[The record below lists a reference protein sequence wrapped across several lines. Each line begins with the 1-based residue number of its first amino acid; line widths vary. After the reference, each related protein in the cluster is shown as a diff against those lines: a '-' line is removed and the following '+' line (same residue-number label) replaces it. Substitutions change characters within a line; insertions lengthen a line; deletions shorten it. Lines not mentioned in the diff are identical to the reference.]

1 MSKFET
7 PQPITANIEPGNGYV
22 TIIAGDR
29 VDTVVDIR
37 PTNPENES
45 DTDAA
50 ERTTVDF
57 AGNTLTIRGPKLN
70 PFSWS
75 NKTRSIDVTIEVPTG
90 SHIHGK
96 SRMGDL
102 TSTGRLGDVSYKTG
116 LGHVQFDEAATVSV
130 TTATGNVLGNRITG
144 NATITTASGRLH
156 VGELADRGV
165 LNNSNGITVVGA
177 ARGRSRSAP
186 PTATSPSRRRPTT
199 SRRRPLTARSGCS
212 TTVRGSLTLE
222 TAMGEIEVGVHEG
235 SAAWLDVK
243 TKFGLVRNE
252 MSASGAPADRADKVE
267 IHANTAFG
275 DVTVRRA

>member
-7 PQPITANIEPGNGYV
+7 PQPITASIEPGNGYV

-102 TSTGRLGDVSYKTG
+102 TTTGRLGDVSYKTG

-177 ARGRSRSAP
+177 ARGPVKVRSANGDITVEEAANDVEAK
-186 PTATSPSRRRPTT
+186 TANGAVRVFDV
-199 SRRRPLTARSGCS
+199 
-212 TTVRGSLTLE
+212 VRGSLTLE